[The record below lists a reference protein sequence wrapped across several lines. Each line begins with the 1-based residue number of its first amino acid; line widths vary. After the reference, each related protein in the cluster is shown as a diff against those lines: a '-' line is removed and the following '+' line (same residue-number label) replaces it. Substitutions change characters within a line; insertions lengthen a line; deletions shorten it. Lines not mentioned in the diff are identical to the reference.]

1 MRGSRAAGGPD
12 GDRRHGPAG
21 PADGGE
27 AAGRPT
33 GQAGLPPG
41 TAGIHPRLCPARQVG
56 TAYELGCPRAARHSD
71 RRTCHKR
78 LSRAPPLL
86 ALTLHKSGFRGS
98 FSLSA
103 RKSVLEGQANTV
115 VAGGFM
121 YLRGSL
127 LVPDRNDP
135 GQRPDIPA
143 RGGHAT
149 PMCPAVIATLSPASM
164 AHKAAKTATA
174 RLWPRSGGTG
184 ARRQGRGGVGGATGR
199 SRGKVEVFP
208 MQSALLRLELSIPV
222 PFSAQF
228 STRRCGCDY
237 RPSPRLS
244 PPGCRLPP
252 FPRLHAPP
260 PTSCGYSHL
269 ATRSCDSG
277 QGLAGLVESVQ
288 VNVRIRGT
296 DRK

>member
-1 MRGSRAAGGPD
+1 MREQGS
-12 GDRRHGPAG
+12 
-21 PADGGE
+21 
-27 AAGRPT
+27 
-33 GQAGLPPG
+33 
-41 TAGIHPRLCPARQVG
+41 
-56 TAYELGCPRAARHSD
+56 
-71 RRTCHKR
+71 
-78 LSRAPPLL
+78 
-86 ALTLHKSGFRGS
+86 
-98 FSLSA
+98 
-103 RKSVLEGQANTV
+103 
-115 VAGGFM
+115 
-121 YLRGSL
+121 
-127 LVPDRNDP
+127 
-135 GQRPDIPA
+135 A

-149 PMCPAVIATLSPASM
+149 PMCLRSLRRSPRLAWPTRRPRRPLRGCGPAA
-164 AHKAAKTATA
+164 
-174 RLWPRSGGTG
+174 GGRG
-184 ARRQGRGGVGGATGR
+184 LGNRGRGGVGGATGR

-277 QGLAGLVESVQ
+277 QARACGPGGVSTGQRADTGHGQEMK
-288 VNVRIRGT
+288 
-296 DRK
+296 D

>member
-1 MRGSRAAGGPD
+1 MREQG
-12 GDRRHGPAG
+12 
-21 PADGGE
+21 
-27 AAGRPT
+27 
-33 GQAGLPPG
+33 
-41 TAGIHPRLCPARQVG
+41 
-56 TAYELGCPRAARHSD
+56 
-71 RRTCHKR
+71 
-78 LSRAPPLL
+78 
-86 ALTLHKSGFRGS
+86 
-98 FSLSA
+98 
-103 RKSVLEGQANTV
+103 
-115 VAGGFM
+115 
-121 YLRGSL
+121 
-127 LVPDRNDP
+127 
-135 GQRPDIPA
+135 PA

-149 PMCPAVIATLSPASM
+149 PMCLRSLRRSPRLAWPTRRPRRPLRGCGPAA
-164 AHKAAKTATA
+164 
-174 RLWPRSGGTG
+174 GGRG
-184 ARRQGRGGVGGATGR
+184 LGNRGRGGVGGATGR

-277 QGLAGLVESVQ
+277 QARACGPGGVSTGQ
-288 VNVRIRGT
+288 RT
-296 DRK
+296 DTGHGQEMKD